1 MVRSALK
8 VLLICAAVIASAYA
22 LYWVGLILMVTHAFG
37 GPLAYK
43 RLEIIRDDRTGLFV
57 EMGQHSGIGVLGIL
71 LHVFDDDA
79 VRTETSSSWP
89 PAIVEIASV
98 RWDRGVD
105 LSYENGC
112 YVVTARYGWG
122 GLATPTWRDPR
133 TGEEL
138 CFRLKPNPG
147 PVGGWKP

>member
-1 MVRSALK
+1 MVGSVVK
-8 VLLICAAVIASAYA
+8 FLLICAAAIASAYA
-22 LYWVGLILMVTHAFG
+22 LYWIGLMLMVMHVFG

-43 RLEIIRDDRTGLFV
+43 RLDIIRDDRTGVFV

-89 PAIVEIASV
+89 PAIVEIADV
-98 RWDRGVD
+98 RWDLDVD
-105 LSYENGC
+105 LSYVDGC

-122 GLATPTWRDPR
+122 GLATPTWRAPAR
-133 TGEEL
+133 ARN
-138 CFRLKPNPG
+138 CASA
-147 PVGGWKP
+147 

>member
-1 MVRSALK
+1 
-8 VLLICAAVIASAYA
+8 VLLIGAATVVSAYA
-22 LYWVGLILMVTHAFG
+22 LYWIGILLMVMYAFG

-89 PAIVEIASV
+89 PAIVEIANV

-112 YVVTARYGWG
+112 YVVRASYGWG
-122 GLATPTWRDPR
+122 GLETPSWRDPR
-133 TGEEL
+133 TGEEF
-138 CFRLKPNPG
+138 CFRLDPNLKPLA
-147 PVGGWKP
+147 KPSR